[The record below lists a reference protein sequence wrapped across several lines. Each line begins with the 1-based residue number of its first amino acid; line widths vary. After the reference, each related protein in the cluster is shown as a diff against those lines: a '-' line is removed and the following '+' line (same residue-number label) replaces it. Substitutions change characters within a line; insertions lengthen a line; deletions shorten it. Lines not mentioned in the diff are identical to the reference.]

1 MIKTA
6 IPQAHAPYH
15 HPIMGSP
22 TTTPQTAPSSTLPP
36 YKRGPAPRPPAAALP
51 SSATDNDIYNLN
63 MPLDDPEPVAVVP
76 KSRTPPADTTR
87 SVAGTSA
94 PTMAPSLGDKGT
106 VNVSTSPPPQS
117 TVIINAPFNGKDGNK
132 DQKRKK
138 ITIKRFFRTKNED
151 IDDFDFLNISG
162 PTNFRKN
169 DIHQEGNSIV
179 SEDGKTLSTLPDQAA
194 TSPVTSAITSSQ
206 SDVINSSNSNNNVI
220 SNSSSSSSTSGGG
233 GFMGLGKRRI
243 DPSKRPRV
251 PGPAEYRSNIDRL
264 VQKMREMAEFDWNHP
279 LLVDYWS
286 SRPLPLGEWCET
298 PPPERSLAGGPAV
311 RERGYH
317 IEVSAR
323 STTGKVL
330 ISNNNNS
337 NSITNNG
344 ENENLINNNINNGSF
359 GSFGS
364 SGGDGCVCGGG
375 GGEGDGSVDGE
386 DDGMVVL
393 YGDRDYRYFE
403 EFFCGKGSE
412 TYVVDDEENP
422 CVVSVAKSTEL
433 FKVIIRTKKDDKRV
447 LVPADNYFKALKV
460 VAPELK

>member
-1 MIKTA
+1 
-6 IPQAHAPYH
+6 
-15 HPIMGSP
+15 
-22 TTTPQTAPSSTLPP
+22 
-36 YKRGPAPRPPAAALP
+36 
-51 SSATDNDIYNLN
+51 
-63 MPLDDPEPVAVVP
+63 
-76 KSRTPPADTTR
+76 
-87 SVAGTSA
+87 
-94 PTMAPSLGDKGT
+94 
-106 VNVSTSPPPQS
+106 
-117 TVIINAPFNGKDGNK
+117 
-132 DQKRKK
+132 
-138 ITIKRFFRTKNED
+138 
-151 IDDFDFLNISG
+151 
-162 PTNFRKN
+162 
-169 DIHQEGNSIV
+169 
-179 SEDGKTLSTLPDQAA
+179 
-194 TSPVTSAITSSQ
+194 
-206 SDVINSSNSNNNVI
+206 
-220 SNSSSSSSTSGGG
+220 
-233 GFMGLGKRRI
+233 MGLGKRRI

-298 PPPERSLAGGPAV
+298 PPPERSLVGGPAV

-317 IEVSAR
+317 IEVSAK

-330 ISNNNNS
+330 ISNNNG

-344 ENENLINNNINNGSF
+344 ENENLINNNNTSNGNFVSDCCCE
-359 GSFGS
+359 GE
-364 SGGDGCVCGGG
+364 DGGG
-375 GGEGDGSVDGE
+375 CGCGCGVDGG